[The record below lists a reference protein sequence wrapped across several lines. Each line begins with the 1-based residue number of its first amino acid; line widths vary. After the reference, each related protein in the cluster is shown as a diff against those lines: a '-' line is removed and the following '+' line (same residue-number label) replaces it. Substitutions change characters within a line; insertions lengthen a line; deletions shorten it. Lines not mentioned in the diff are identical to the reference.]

1 VLSRL
6 AACLACAALV
16 ACDADQGPET
26 ELASARSETGPGVTV
41 HQIRGLATETATS
54 ATERPVEGRVL
65 ELESSREVTVP
76 MGDVFKVELVANSG
90 SGHQWTCQLPSDAPL
105 SPSGEPQR
113 APIDRGVMGGR
124 VRWTFAYTPL
134 RPGSCDLVFNLVRP
148 WEKGAPASKTTTLK
162 VNVVSA
168 GLATTP

>member
-1 VLSRL
+1 VLKWP
-6 AACLACAALV
+6 AACLACVALL

-90 SGHQWTCQLPSDAPL
+90 SGHQWTCQMPQDAPL
-105 SPSGEPQR
+105 SLSGEPQR
-113 APIDRGVMGGR
+113 TPIDRGVMGGR
-124 VRWTFAYTPL
+124 VRWTFSYTPL
-134 RPGSCDLVFNLVRP
+134 RPGSCELVFNLVRP
-148 WEKGAPASKTTTLK
+148 WERGAPASKTTTLK
-162 VNVVSA
+162 VSVVST
-168 GLATTP
+168 GLASVP

>member
-1 VLSRL
+1 MLNRL

-26 ELASARSETGPGVTV
+26 ELASARSESGPGVTV

-76 MGDVFKVELVANSG
+76 MGDVFKVQLVANAG
-90 SGHQWTCQLPSDAPL
+90 TGHEWTCQIPKDAPL
-105 SPSGEPQR
+105 SPSGAPQR

-124 VRWTFAYTPL
+124 VRWTFSYTPL
-134 RPGSCDLVFNLVRP
+134 RPGSCELAFDLVRP
-148 WEKGAPASKTTTLK
+148 WEKGALPSKTTTLK

-168 GLATTP
+168 GAPAEP

>member
-1 VLSRL
+1 MLKWW
-6 AACLACAALV
+6 AACLACVALI

-26 ELASARSETGPGVTV
+26 ELVSARSETGPGVTV
-41 HQIRGLATETATS
+41 HQIRGLATENATS

-90 SGHQWTCQLPSDAPL
+90 SGHQWTCKIPPDAPL

-113 APIDRGVMGGR
+113 TPIDRGVMGGR
-124 VRWTFAYTPL
+124 VRWTFSYTPL
-134 RPGSCDLVFNLVRP
+134 RPGSCDLVFDLVRP
-148 WEKGAPASKTTTLK
+148 WEKGSAPSKTTTLK
-162 VNVVSA
+162 VHVVA
-168 GLATTP
+168 PGAAANP